1 MLHSGHLAAKS
12 FTGNGL
18 AVAEAH
24 SLGSGFQEIPAI
36 LWLSSLKSV
45 KQALKKDMA
54 IRFGTSGWRA
64 VIADDFTFA
73 GVRQV
78 TEAICAHFEK
88 SDEPKKPVIIGHDTR
103 FLGERFAAECA
114 GVVSAH
120 GFRTLLCNQPTPT
133 PTISYAIRSEKA
145 VCGINFTASHNPP
158 EYNGMKLSTGDGA
171 PALPEITKHVE
182 GLILER
188 AGVVDSLRAKKAQTS
203 DFETYSPRQAYLDD
217 LKKKIRFNVIS
228 KAGGRYAFDPLW
240 GTGRGYLDEALR
252 MHGLEVETI
261 HDWRDVLFGGRSP
274 EPEVTHLT
282 ELREL
287 VVARKCTLGLAT
299 DGDGDRFGVIDA
311 NGEFITPNQLI
322 AVLFD
327 YLAESRTW
335 SGGVARSVATSH
347 LVDRVAEAR
356 GLPVYETP
364 VGFKFIGELI
374 NEDKIILGGEESA
387 GLSIKG
393 HYPEKDGILA
403 CLLAAEAVAARGE
416 SLTQQLNKL
425 YERVGRL
432 EAGRIGVRL
441 TEELMKSL
449 SGKLN
454 QDPMEI
460 GGRAIARTNRMD
472 GVKFIFGDGS
482 WLLMRPSG
490 TEPLVRIYAES
501 ESATDLEV
509 LLEQGR
515 KFLLG

>member
-1 MLHSGHLAAKS
+1 
-12 FTGNGL
+12 
-18 AVAEAH
+18 
-24 SLGSGFQEIPAI
+24 
-36 LWLSSLKSV
+36 
-45 KQALKKDMA
+45 MA

-78 TEAICAHFEK
+78 TEAICAHFET
-88 SDEPKKPVIIGHDTR
+88 SDEPRKSVIIGHDTR

-114 GVVSAH
+114 GVVSAY

-133 PTISYAIRSEKA
+133 PTISHAIRSEKA

-182 GLILER
+182 GLIAER
-188 AGVVDSLRAKKAQTS
+188 GVIADSESGKKPQTS

-217 LKKKIRFNVIS
+217 LKKKIRFDVIS
-228 KAGGRYAFDPLW
+228 EAGGRYAFDPLW

-282 ELREL
+282 ELRDL
-287 VVARKCTLGLAT
+287 VVAKKCTLGLAT

-327 YLAESRTW
+327 YLAESRSW

-374 NEDKIILGGEESA
+374 NDDKIILGGEESA

-425 YERVGRL
+425 YARVGRL

-454 QDPMEI
+454 QDPKEI
-460 GGRAIARTNRMD
+460 GGRAIERTNRMD